1 MELEVSETSVGPVL
15 VSVMQLAGLPARCF
29 LCIFLLNKCSRWF
42 AASAIVSCILLFRH
56 YVSAAD
62 ALVGRMI
69 L

>member
-1 MELEVSETSVGPVL
+1 VKLEVSETSVGPVL
-15 VSVMQLAGLPARCF
+15 VSVKWLAGLPAIYF
-29 LCIFLLNKCSRWF
+29 LYIFLLNKSSRWF

-56 YVSAAD
+56 YASAAG

>member
-1 MELEVSETSVGPVL
+1 MKLEVSESSVGPVL

-42 AASAIVSCILLFRH
+42 AASAIVSCILLSCHFI
-56 YVSAAD
+56 SAAE